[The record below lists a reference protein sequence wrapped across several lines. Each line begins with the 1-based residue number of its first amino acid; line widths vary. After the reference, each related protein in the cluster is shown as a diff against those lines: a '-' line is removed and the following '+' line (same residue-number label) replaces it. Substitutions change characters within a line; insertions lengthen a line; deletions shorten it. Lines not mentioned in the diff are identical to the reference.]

1 MRDRRPQGGENV
13 SEKNQG
19 QAKRESETDSAV
31 ADQNT
36 RSRAVADPTAEL
48 ADASVSDADRMRLAA
63 GTVEEMLPRT
73 QPYPANRSHRPT
85 AVSNKRFS
93 RIAAATDDEFV
104 SRVIT
109 DVRSRQTHYTDL
121 ERAKSEKEHLHAA
134 VAQKRTEAFA
144 RYKTAEAKRG
154 IFSRR
159 PPEPSWEEAE
169 TAAIEEFE
177 TALLDNI
184 KDICREIQQLTA
196 ADVRKKLQRIETGPL
211 ENLPMRSATH
221 TMKREDGRDS
231 RSSPDV
237 DRWR

>member
-1 MRDRRPQGGENV
+1 M

-19 QAKRESETDSAV
+19 QAKRGSETDSAV

-48 ADASVSDADRMRLAA
+48 ADAGVSDADRMRLAA
-63 GTVEEMLPRT
+63 VTVEEMLPRT
-73 QPYPANRSHRPT
+73 QPYPSNRSHRPT

-109 DVRSRQTHYTDL
+109 DVRSRQTYYTDL
-121 ERAKSEKEHLHAA
+121 ERVESEKEHLRAA
-134 VAQKRTEAFA
+134 VAQKRTEALA

-154 IFSRR
+154 SWSFSRR

-169 TAAIEEFE
+169 TAAVEEFE
-177 TALLDNI
+177 TALLDKI
-184 KDICREIQQLTA
+184 REVCREIRQLTA
-196 ADVRKKLQRIETGPL
+196 ADIRRKLKRFAPIDEPPRSLPIRTTKRRGPTRL
-211 ENLPMRSATH
+211 
-221 TMKREDGRDS
+221 
-231 RSSPDV
+231 
-237 DRWR
+237 